1 MHELAKVTLE
11 NELDLILAHKRSMK
25 LGEIAGLSLSAQTT
39 FATAVSEVARNTI
52 ETGKSGCLILG
63 VESEQRDKYIVA
75 NVKDEQSNGKHRE
88 GLDYAKRLV
97 NKYQVTNNGTETNIE
112 LFYSITPIFR
122 IDIQKLDEW
131 RSLFRNEP
139 PISPY
144 EELKRKNQQ
153 LQELSDKFQKSE
165 AEYKILTNALPLA
178 IFALNNEGRLLYSN
192 EWLQK
197 YTGATTEMIN
207 RNSWKEV
214 VHEDDYT
221 SFSVLLRQV
230 NKTGIATMQT
240 QARIRNRKSAEYFWH
255 QVSLTPF
262 RTEGGETQYWIGYI
276 VDIHAQ
282 KVVEKTLNDNIELM
296 DNQEQLKQYQSSL
309 EQFNNELSRSNQELQ
324 QFAFVA
330 SHDLQEPVRKML
342 FYTDYLMNNYEGAT
356 DTRTILYLKSI
367 HSSSQRMRTLI
378 QDVLA
383 FSLINRTEMKF
394 SRIDMDKLLSE
405 ALQDLEMMIIE
416 KKALINISKLPE
428 VYGDERMIR
437 QLFENIIGNAL
448 KYSRQHPS
456 PVIDVRGRLDGHAV
470 ELSFSDNG
478 IGFDEQYL
486 GQMFSLFQ
494 RLHNRE
500 TYEGTGLGLAIC
512 RKITD
517 LHGGRIWAEGQ
528 HEKGA
533 TFFVSLPVHSTTESN

>member
-52 ETGKSGCLILG
+52 ESGKSGCLLLG
-63 VESEQRDKYIVA
+63 VESDQRDKYIVA
-75 NVKDEQSNGKHRE
+75 SVRDEQPNGKHRE

-97 NKYQVTNNGTETNIE
+97 NKYQVTSHGAETNIE

-122 IDIQKLDEW
+122 IDIQKIDEW

-165 AEYKILTNALPLA
+165 AQYKILTNALPLA
-178 IFALNNEGRLLYSN
+178 IFALDNEGKLLYSN
-192 EWLQK
+192 DWLLK
-197 YTGATTEMIN
+197 YTGANADTIN
-207 RNSWKEV
+207 RNSWESV
-214 VHEDDYT
+214 VHQEDYPA
-221 SFSVLLRQV
+221 FSLLLRQV

-240 QARIRNRKSAEYFWH
+240 QARIRNRQLEDYFWH

-262 RTEGGETQYWIGYI
+262 RTELADTQYWIGYI

-282 KVVEKTLNDNIELM
+282 KVVEHALKENIELIET
-296 DNQEQLKQYQSSL
+296 QGKLREYQQTL
-309 EQFNNELSRSNQELQ
+309 EQYNTELARSNEELQ
-324 QFAFVA
+324 QFAYVA

-342 FYTDYLMNNYEGAT
+342 FYSDYLVNHYEGAA
-356 DTRTILYLKSI
+356 DSRTINYLTTIRSA
-367 HSSSQRMRTLI
+367 SVRMRSLI

-383 FSLINRTEMKF
+383 FSLINRAEMKF
-394 SRIDMDKLLSE
+394 SRVDLDKVAAE
-405 ALQDLEMMIIE
+405 ALHDLEIIIGE
-416 KKALINISKLPE
+416 KNAAITCSNLPE
-428 VYGDERMIR
+428 VYGDPRMIR
-437 QLFENIIGNAL
+437 QLFDNLLGNAL
-448 KYSRQHPS
+448 KYSKEE
-456 PVIDVRGRLDGHAV
+456 VRPEIQILGRYSGDNV
-470 ELSFSDNG
+470 EISFKDNG
-478 IGFDEQYL
+478 IGFDQQFL
-486 GQMFSLFQ
+486 GQIFSLFQ

-500 TYEGTGLGLAIC
+500 KYNGTGLGLAIC

-517 LHGGRIWAEGQ
+517 LHGGKIWAEGQ
-528 HEKGA
+528 EQKGA
-533 TFFVSLPVHSTTESN
+533 TFFVSLPNRSTIESN